1 MCSGRYPHAPRWPIT
16 NTARNASRGWGRDP
30 VQGPRRRVD
39 GCPMS
44 LLQLHRRS
52 TTPDVD
58 GHDFQLRVEP
68 GDDVTVITIT
78 GELDLATVPAMRGAL
93 LGAADRGRRL
103 VLDLSGVTFIDS
115 VGVGAVLHAK
125 RRLAPQGAVAVVLAP
140 DSYARVIFDVVGA
153 DRVLPVSHDFAGALA
168 AVSS

>member
-1 MCSGRYPHAPRWPIT
+1 MGVD
-16 NTARNASRGWGRDP
+16 AS
-30 VQGPRRRVD
+30 
-39 GCPMS
+39 PMS
-44 LLQLHRRS
+44 LLQLHRR
-52 TTPDVD
+52 TTKPDVD

-68 GDDVTVITIT
+68 GDDVTVITVT

-93 LGAADRGRRL
+93 LGTADRPGRRL

-125 RRLAPQGAVAVVLAP
+125 RRLGPEGGVAVVLAP

-153 DRVLPVSHDFAGALA
+153 DRVLPVSHDLAGALA
-168 AVSS
+168 AVAG

>member
-1 MCSGRYPHAPRWPIT
+1 
-16 NTARNASRGWGRDP
+16 
-30 VQGPRRRVD
+30 
-39 GCPMS
+39 MS

-52 TTPDVD
+52 TTPAAD
-58 GHDFQLRVEP
+58 GHDFELRVEP
-68 GDDVTVITIT
+68 GDEVTVITVS

-93 LGAADRGRRL
+93 LGAVDRRARRL

-125 RRLAPQGAVAVVLAP
+125 RRLGSAGAVAVVLAP

-153 DRVLPVSHDFAGALA
+153 DRVV
-168 AVSS
+168 AVSADLPGAIASLTD